1 MVQENP
7 IWYFLWV
14 AVAFFGM
21 LTWYL
26 DKFSKRQE
34 LVRISAL
41 IGVVSMLSLVIW
53 TWTDF

>member
-1 MVQENP
+1 MAQDNP

-14 AVAFFGM
+14 AVAVFGM

-26 DKFSKRQE
+26 DKFSKKQE

>member
-1 MVQENP
+1 MAQDNP
-7 IWYFLWV
+7 IWYFLRV

-26 DKFSKRQE
+26 DKFSKKQE

>member
-1 MVQENP
+1 MAQDNP
-7 IWYFLWV
+7 VWYVLWV

-41 IGVVSMLSLVIW
+41 SGVVSMLSLVIW

>member
-1 MVQENP
+1 MAQDNP

-26 DKFSKRQE
+26 DKFSKKQE
-34 LVRISAL
+34 FVRISAL

>member
-1 MVQENP
+1 MAQDNP

-14 AVAFFGM
+14 AVAIFGV

-26 DKFSKRQE
+26 DKFSKREE
-34 LVRISAL
+34 LVRISA
-41 IGVVSMLSLVIW
+41 ISGIVAMLSLVLW

>member
-1 MVQENP
+1 MAQDKP

-14 AVAFFGM
+14 SVAFFGM

-34 LVRISAL
+34 FVRISAL